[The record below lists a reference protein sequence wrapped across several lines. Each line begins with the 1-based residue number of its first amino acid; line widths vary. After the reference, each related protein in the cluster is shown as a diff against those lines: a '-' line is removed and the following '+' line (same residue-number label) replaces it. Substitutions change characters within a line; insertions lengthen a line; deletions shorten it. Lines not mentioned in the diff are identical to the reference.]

1 MKIMFVALSTLLLL
15 ANIQTQTTL
24 NVTNVVRTVAMKK
37 GLTMQAT
44 VWPSY

>member
-1 MKIMFVALSTLLLL
+1 MKATFIIVAALFLIGLIEAQT
-15 ANIQTQTTL
+15 NI
-24 NVTNVVRTVAMKK
+24 NVTNVVKTSTIKK

>member
-1 MKIMFVALSTLLLL
+1 MKALFAVAALLLL
-15 ANIQTQTTL
+15 VLSQAQTTL
-24 NVTNVVRTVAMKK
+24 TTTTVNNIQPIKK

>member
-1 MKIMFVALSTLLLL
+1 MAALLLL
-15 ANIQTQTTL
+15 AVVHAQTTL
-24 NVTNVVRTVAMKK
+24 TVTNVFNLQPIKK

>member
-1 MKIMFVALSTLLLL
+1 MFVALAAVLLL
-15 ANIQTQTTL
+15 ANIQAQTNI
-24 NVTNVVRTVAMKK
+24 NVTNVVRTVAIKK

>member
-15 ANIQTQTTL
+15 ANIQAQTNA
-24 NVTNVVRTVAMKK
+24 NVTNVVKTEVIKK

>member
-1 MKIMFVALSTLLLL
+1 MKGLFALAAVLL
-15 ANIQTQTTL
+15 AVLSQAQSNLTVNNIQPI
-24 NVTNVVRTVAMKK
+24 KK